1 MFNQYLEIGGR
12 LKPTALLTLISMS
25 LRSKFKHSKVFILWF
40 LNTNEVVKKTRLR
53 LVFSTCLS
61 VFRNQRKNTYS
72 CLNYYLKRSFQIRA
86 FSSKQ
91 LFHFTVHFPL
101 QHKVLPSGAST
112 GHIAMGND
120 NHLSTSRLSKQNTT
134 KILEISH
141 SKIMKNRPMLPL
153 WRQTTA
159 MASRFYFRVLQARTS
174 RPLREE
180 DSREHLGCLRIIF
193 TGGGTTMMEQ
203 NIIWI
208 TIVVAVR

>member
-1 MFNQYLEIGGR
+1 MQCDVCGGV
-12 LKPTALLTLISMS
+12 TYISNK
-25 LRSKFKHSKVFILWF
+25 SK
-40 LNTNEVVKKTRLR
+40 
-53 LVFSTCLS
+53 
-61 VFRNQRKNTYS
+61 
-72 CLNYYLKRSFQIRA
+72 YLKTEMRYAGAVKTNLYNFKISFQIKG
-86 FSSKQ
+86 FSLKQ
-91 LFHFTVHFPL
+91 LFHFTFHFTL

-203 NIIWI
+203 NII
-208 TIVVAVR
+208 